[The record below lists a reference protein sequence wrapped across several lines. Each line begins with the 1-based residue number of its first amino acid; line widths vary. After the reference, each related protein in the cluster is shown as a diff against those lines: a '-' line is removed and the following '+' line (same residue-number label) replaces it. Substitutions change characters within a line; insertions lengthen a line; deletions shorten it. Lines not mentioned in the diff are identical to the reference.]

1 MKLSVVVGTIA
12 SLTLSLGAC
21 STPQFQTLKIL
32 DSPNRVVAL
41 RVMPDAYESKGY
53 DHPVSITTDE
63 MSRILKGVRVQ
74 RGLLS
79 STQHAAFSGTEIRL
93 FAPHFVHG
101 LQRATPEELVTFFE
115 TAEIETG
122 RMGSDFQLT
131 TSGGL
136 YVAGGNFHVVLSNFS
151 VKTPLWQDVEEYET
165 SVRNRPL
172 EQLEAQ
178 PGRLVF
184 VPREFMVASPDGEM
198 GSLLKGKPWQ
208 VAIRLNDFLETQN
221 HVSGNNLSID
231 STVKTPAKR

>member
-1 MKLSVVVGTIA
+1 MKVSIMVGMFA
-12 SLTLSLGAC
+12 SLTLSLGGC
-21 STPQFQTLKIL
+21 SASPFQTLTIF

-41 RVMPDAYESKGY
+41 GVMPDAYGGKGF
-53 DHPVSITTDE
+53 DHPASFATEE
-63 MSRILKGVRVQ
+63 MSRLLRGVRVQ
-74 RGLLS
+74 HGLLS
-79 STQHAAFSGTEIRL
+79 STQHAAFSDTEIRW

-115 TAEIETG
+115 TAEIGTG
-122 RMGSDFQLT
+122 EMGSDFQLT

-136 YVAGGNFHVVLSNFS
+136 YVAGGKFHVVLSNFS
-151 VKTPLWQDVEEYET
+151 VKTPLWQDVEEYKT

-184 VPREFMVASPDGEM
+184 APREFMVTSPDGEI

-208 VAIRLNDFLETQN
+208 VAIRLNDFLETQD
-221 HVSGNNLSID
+221 HVSGNQ
-231 STVKTPAKR
+231 

>member
-1 MKLSVVVGTIA
+1 MKVSIMVGIFA
-12 SLTLSLGAC
+12 SLTLSLGGC
-21 STPQFQTLKIL
+21 SASPFQTLTIF

-41 RVMPDAYESKGY
+41 GVVPDAYGGKGF
-53 DHPVSITTDE
+53 DHPASFATEE
-63 MSRILKGVRVQ
+63 MSRLLRGVRVQ
-74 RGLLS
+74 YGLWS
-79 STQHAAFSGTEIRL
+79 STQHAAFSDTEIRW

-115 TAEIETG
+115 TAEMETG
-122 RMGSDFQLT
+122 EMGSDFQVT

-136 YVAGGNFHVVLSNFS
+136 YVAGGKFHVVLSNFS

-178 PGRLVF
+178 PGRLIF
-184 VPREFMVASPDGEM
+184 VPREFMVTSPDGEI

-208 VAIRLNDFLETQN
+208 VAIRLNDFLETQD
-221 HVSGNNLSID
+221 HVSGN
-231 STVKTPAKR
+231 K